1 MSLMEHILRR
11 MVQMI
16 PTLLGLTLAVFLVM
30 RVIPGDAAVAMLEE
44 SPTAAQKDAI
54 RAELGLDKPIHEQY
68 LKWMAGLMRGDMGTS
83 FWTNQPVLTEIKR
96 AAPVTIELGL
106 LAAFTAALVGI
117 PVGILSAVKQN
128 TAFDYVGRSVSIMA
142 LSIPNFWLGTL
153 AIVLPAI
160 WFGWV
165 PPTTYRPIWEA
176 PLHNLGQF
184 WMPTLVTGLSASG
197 ALTRMTRSAMLEVLR
212 EDYVRTAQAK
222 GLAPGVIIRRHAL
235 KNAMIPVVTM
245 FGTLLAGMLTGAV
258 ITETLFNLPGF
269 GRLTI
274 DAISQRD
281 YPLIQGAVLLFGVT
295 YVVINLVIDLSYVM
309 LNPRIR
315 LGRS

>member
-1 MSLMEHILRR
+1 MGFQEYVLRR
-11 MVQMI
+11 ITQMV

-44 SPTAAQKDAI
+44 SPTAEQKEAI
-54 RAELGLDKPIHEQY
+54 RKDLGLDKSLPEQY
-68 LKWMAGLMRGDMGTS
+68 LTWIGGVARGDMGTS
-83 FWTNQPVLTEIKR
+83 FWTNDAVTKEIAR
-96 AAPVTIELGL
+96 AAPVTIELAL
-106 LAAFTAALVGI
+106 LASLAAISVGL

-128 TAFDYVGRSVSIMA
+128 TIWDYAGRSISILA

-153 AIVLPAI
+153 AIILPAI
-160 WFGWV
+160 YWGWV
-165 PPTTYRPIWEA
+165 PPSTYRPIWEA
-176 PLHNLGQF
+176 PLHNLSQF
-184 WMPTLVTGLSASG
+184 WMPMLVAGLSASG

-212 EDYVRTAQAK
+212 EDYIRTAKAK
-222 GLAPGVIIRRHAL
+222 GLSPTRVVRTHAL

-245 FGTLLAGMLTGAV
+245 FGTLLAGMLTGSV
-258 ITETLFNLPGF
+258 ITESIFNLPGF

-274 DAISQRD
+274 NAISQRD
-281 YPLIQGAVLLFGVT
+281 YPLIQSTVLVFGAV
-295 YVVINLVIDLSYVM
+295 YVLINLIVDLSYAL

>member
-1 MSLMEHILRR
+1 MEHILRR

>member
-1 MSLMEHILRR
+1 MSIQQYVLRR
-11 MVQMI
+11 VLQML

-54 RAELGLDKPIHEQY
+54 RKNLGLDKPLYEQY
-68 LKWMAGLMRGDMGTS
+68 LTWMGGLVQGDMGTS
-83 FWTNQPVLTEIKR
+83 FWTNHPVTRELRR
-96 AAPVTIELGL
+96 AAPVTIEL
-106 LAAFTAALVGI
+106 AFLSSFSAVLVGL
-117 PVGILSAVKQN
+117 PDGILSAVKQN
-128 TAFDYVGRSVSIMA
+128 TLWDYIGRSVSILA

-165 PPTTYRPIWEA
+165 PPTTYRSFWDA
-176 PLHNLGQF
+176 PVHNLGQF
-184 WMPTLVTGLSASG
+184 WMPTLVAGLAASG

-212 EDYVRTAQAK
+212 EDYIRTARAK
-222 GLAPGVIIRRHAL
+222 GLSPLSVVRRHAL

-245 FGTLLAGMLTGAV
+245 YGTLLAGLLTGSV
-258 ITETLFNLPGF
+258 IIETIFNLPGF
-269 GRLTI
+269 GQLTI
-274 DAISQRD
+274 NAISQRD
-281 YPLIQGAVLLFGVT
+281 YPLIQSTVLVFGVI
-295 YVVINLVIDLSYVM
+295 YLLINLVVDMSYAV

-315 LGRS
+315 LGGP